1 MIDVQSVAKSYGR
14 RRRVPALR
22 DVTASIARGRVT
34 AIVGPNGAGKS
45 TLFGVIL
52 GFLRASAG
60 SVTIAGQHPQD
71 YVLDHGIGYMPDRF
85 SLPAGWPVGRAI
97 DALGRMNGLDRN
109 QIDSAMASFDVTSER
124 GKNVGMLSRGLLQ
137 RIGLAH
143 AFSAQHDLLVLDEPA
158 EGLDPVWRLEL
169 RDRIAARRAD
179 GRTVLLASHDMAE
192 VERVAD
198 SVIVLENGTVRE
210 VIDLKST
217 AGSGTAAAYRI
228 ELAREFA
235 ELSRA
240 FPDAESI
247 TPSQWLVTVAGIAD
261 LNRRL
266 AVLIDIGGEIR
277 SVTPLDEPLEE
288 RVRRSIT

>member
-247 TPSQWLVTVAGIAD
+247 TPSHWLVTVAGIAD

-266 AVLIDIGGEIR
+266 AVLIDIGGEIT